1 MMERGPMCIGHKHRG
16 GAAVGY
22 FAGLDVSLEETA
34 ICIVDDTGRIVR
46 EARAASEPDALVAFF
61 RASGLT
67 MERIGLEACSLAAWL
82 HQGLSEQ
89 GLPAVC
95 IEARQAKAAMGA
107 MPNKTDRNDARGI
120 AQITR
125 TGWYR
130 AVHVKHPSCRSWRA
144 LLTARR
150 LVLNKRRDVENG
162 LRALLREAGLRV
174 GAPSRRDFPA
184 RVRELA
190 ADDPVLASLVE
201 PLLSI
206 IAVMTEEADR
216 LTRRV
221 LDEARVEPTCR
232 RLMTVPGVG
241 PLTAL
246 AFRATIDR
254 PDRFRKSRDV
264 GAHLGLTPCRHQ
276 SGETDVQG
284 RISRCGDE
292 LARTA
297 LYEAAHSLLIRST
310 KWSALRAWGMKI
322 AKRRGM
328 ARARVAVAR
337 KLAVILHRMWRDGS
351 DFRWGKQ
358 DTPSTA
364 AA

>member
-1 MMERGPMCIGHKHRG
+1 
-16 GAAVGY
+16 VGY

-34 ICIVDDTGRIVR
+34 ICIVDDAGRIVR
-46 EARAASEPDALVAFF
+46 EARAASEPETLAAFF
-61 RASGLT
+61 GACGMT
-67 MERIGLEACSLAAWL
+67 MDRIGLEACSLTAWL
-82 HQGLSEQ
+82 HAGLTEA
-89 GLPAVC
+89 GLPAIC

-120 AQITR
+120 AQIMR

-130 AVHVKHPSCRSWRA
+130 AVHVKSPACRSWRA

-162 LRALLREAGLRV
+162 IRALLREVGLKV
-174 GAPSRRDFPA
+174 GTPSRKVFPG

-190 ADDPVLASLVE
+190 ADDPVLASLAESLLGVVE
-201 PLLSI
+201 
-206 IAVMTEEADR
+206 VMTREVER
-216 LTRRV
+216 LTKRV
-221 LDEARVEPTCR
+221 LDEVKAEPTYR

-246 AFRATIDR
+246 AFRATIDQ
-254 PDRFRKSRDV
+254 PGRFRKSRDV
-264 GAHLGLTPCRHQ
+264 GAHLGLTPRRYQ

-297 LYEAAHSLLIRST
+297 LYEAAHSLLIRSS
-310 KWSALRAWGMKI
+310 KWSALRAWGMAV

-337 KLAVILHRMWRDGS
+337 KLAVILHRMWADGS
-351 DFRWGKQ
+351 EFRWGRQ
-358 DTPSTA
+358 AATPA
-364 AA
+364 AAA